1 VVGIAAAAL
10 VLAGA
15 ALYLIL
21 AQQRAPRP
29 MLAHGEV
36 AYVADSSLYIRNL
49 AGGAPR
55 RLVHG
60 KVRYFAWAPG
70 GTRLAVLRRGK
81 LLVVNYPSGGSSKV
95 GAADWFAWSNADALA
110 LAAPG
115 GGLSVARPSGGAWQ
129 VHRVSATARSAV
141 WSPRGGRLAFVPHGG
156 GVAVYTLAGGAR
168 RVFLAGVGVT
178 ASYAG
183 REQLFWAPDGREL
196 ALVEP
201 WGRKTVPPGYA
212 LALLS
217 LSTGLS
223 RVLLPQAKGN
233 LVLAG
238 WWPGGGRDA
247 PLDKRLWVLSH
258 HGVESRVVAG
268 GSGTSAL
275 YPAWSPFARGRRL
288 ACLSM
293 PSGPYDYPRLVTA
306 TSQFRWSVALVGA
319 DGKGRRQLLTPRD
332 GSFQW
337 VRLTSGGRHLLVVE
351 RRKGRFGGYGAGAS
365 SLGGA
370 RLLLVRAKT
379 GRAVPLAQS
388 LGLRRIPPQLGLTE
402 RGMLRNWPVGYYG
415 QVSWRGLVALRPRPQ
430 RRTKRI

>member
-1 VVGIAAAAL
+1 
-10 VLAGA
+10 
-15 ALYLIL
+15 
-21 AQQRAPRP
+21 
-29 MLAHGEV
+29 M
-36 AYVADSSLYIRNL
+36 
-49 AGGAPR
+49 
-55 RLVHG
+55 
-60 KVRYFAWAPG
+60 
-70 GTRLAVLRRGK
+70 
-81 LLVVNYPSGGSSKV
+81 
-95 GAADWFAWSNADALA
+95 
-110 LAAPG
+110 
-115 GGLSVARPSGGAWQ
+115 
-129 VHRVSATARSAV
+129 
-141 WSPRGGRLAFVPHGG
+141 
-156 GVAVYTLAGGAR
+156 
-168 RVFLAGVGVT
+168 FLAGVGVT

-201 WGRKTVPPGYA
+201 WGPKTVPPGYA

-238 WWPGGGRDA
+238 WWPGGRGILAWLMPQDSASLAADGLGLWYQPVAGGQPRFLGKTLVKESFLVWSPTGRRLAMVEGGGRYA

-379 GRAVPLAQS
+379 GRQCPWPSPWACGGS
-388 LGLRRIPPQLGLTE
+388 RR
-402 RGMLRNWPVGYYG
+402 
-415 QVSWRGLVALRPRPQ
+415 SWASRSGACCATGRWATTAR
-430 RRTKRI
+430 